1 MILRPVV
8 SRGTGGGVQSLFL
21 GWGSGSVGAT
31 ATPRF
36 LYPWYSDRLAEVG
49 ELGFIATRAGELSNF
64 SVYQNIPEGN
74 GNTIIYRVRVAGV
87 TTSLGVSLASTDFYG
102 KNTTD
107 VVPVTEGDLV
117 SILVS
122 KSLGIGKS
130 PRNVVAAADFV

>member
-21 GWGSGSVGAT
+21 GWGSGSIGT
-31 ATPRF
+31 TTTPRY
-36 LYPWYSDRLAEVG
+36 LYPWYSELIAEVG
-49 ELGFIATRAGELSNF
+49 ELGFVATRSGNLSNF

-74 GNTIIYRVRVAGV
+74 GNTITYRVRVAGV
-87 TTSLGVSLASTDFYG
+87 ATPLVVNLASTDFFG
-102 KNTTD
+102 ID
-107 VVPVTEGDLV
+107 VTNVVSVTAGDLV

>member
-21 GWGSGSVGAT
+21 GWGAGSVGT
-31 ATPRF
+31 TVTPRY

-49 ELGFIATRAGELSNF
+49 ELGFIATRSGELSNF

-74 GNTIIYRVRVAGV
+74 GNTIIYRIRVAGV
-87 TTSLGVSLASTDFYG
+87 TTSLVVSLASTAFY
-102 KNTTD
+102 KRNTTD
-107 VVPVTEGDLV
+107 VVSVTDGDLV
-117 SILVS
+117 SVLIS
-122 KSLGIGKS
+122 KSSGVGKS